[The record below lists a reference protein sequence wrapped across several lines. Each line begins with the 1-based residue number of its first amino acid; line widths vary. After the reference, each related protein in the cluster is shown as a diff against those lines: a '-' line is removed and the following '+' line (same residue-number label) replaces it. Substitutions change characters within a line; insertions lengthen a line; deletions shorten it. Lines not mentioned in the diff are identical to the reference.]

1 MLKNAIKVETYFKI
15 VIQKKTKKKH
25 NTIVIESK
33 KLSLEVT
40 ADHFN
45 LNLCKSLILSE
56 ITFPKENSSIK
67 VITVETK
74 GTIH

>member
-1 MLKNAIKVETYFKI
+1 MGKNAKKVETSFKM
-15 VIQKKTKKKH
+15 VIQKKKKK
-25 NTIVIESK
+25 NSIVIESK

>member
-1 MLKNAIKVETYFKI
+1 MVKNAKKVEKYFKM
-15 VIQKKTKKKH
+15 VIQKKKK
-25 NTIVIESK
+25 NNSIVIESK

>member
-1 MLKNAIKVETYFKI
+1 MGKNAKKVETSFKM
-15 VIQKKTKKKH
+15 VSQKKKK
-25 NTIVIESK
+25 NNSIVIESK

>member
-1 MLKNAIKVETYFKI
+1 M
-15 VIQKKTKKKH
+15 VIKKKKK
-25 NTIVIESK
+25 NNSIVIESK